1 MLYWNRKMNI
11 NISNTI
17 SVLDYVQCWALTLD
31 VWSPQYTIF
40 VKMQSMFNHI
50 SSLWCMFRSCYI
62 IYNVVF

>member
-1 MLYWNRKMNI
+1 MNI

-40 VKMQSMFNHI
+40 VKIQSMLNHI
-50 SSLWCMFRSCYI
+50 S
-62 IYNVVF
+62 